1 MGQTGPYTACAV
13 LARHGY
19 GEGLEAAVMALYG
32 PINDK
37 PPSGGNGGLT
47 RLVESLTLGMLFK
60 RDEILTDCSS
70 RVKHPTTQPLDMGQ
84 ICQRRADRSGRAGH
98 RLPKSSGPKR
108 RGYTGIRLASL
119 PSKSMGG
126 RGAITGLPS
135 IRGYW

>member
-1 MGQTGPYTACAV
+1 MKGPKTT
-13 LARHGY
+13 
-19 GEGLEAAVMALYG
+19 
-32 PINDK
+32 K
-37 PPSGGNGGLT
+37 PPFGGLT
-47 RLVESLTLGMLFK
+47 GRGDALYAWDAVK

-84 ICQRRADRSGRAGH
+84 ICQRRAGHLDRAGY

-135 IRGYW
+135 IWVIKNKGVEG